1 MSRSPCILFQE
12 KQYFVKIVGKDHQKP
27 TIVMEAGYGDDS
39 STWDLILEEIS
50 QTSKVMVYDRAG
62 LGGSKRLSSLRTSE
76 EMVKELY
83 SLLKHLE
90 LDPPYLLVGHSF
102 GGLNMRLFATK
113 YESLVC
119 GLLLIDSTPEE
130 YIERFLPIMPESFQR
145 AYYKQFTHEG
155 NTEDFM
161 ESLKQVKLSKRR
173 LCIPMIVLS
182 AGKKM
187 HYSKEAQQLW
197 HKLQKETLNL
207 SNNGK
212 YQIIQDSGHYIHH
225 DRPDI
230 IIQSIKK
237 LIDNSL

>member
-1 MSRSPCILFQE
+1 MSRSPFISFQE
-12 KQYFVKIVGKDHQKP
+12 KPYFVKIVGEENDIP
-27 TIVMEAGYGDDS
+27 TVVMEAGYGDDS

-50 QTSKVMVYDRAG
+50 KISKVVVYDRAG
-62 LGGSKRLSSLRTSE
+62 LGGSKLLSSLRTSE

-102 GGLNMRLFATK
+102 GGMNMRLFATK
-113 YESLVC
+113 YESLVS
-119 GLLLIDSTPEE
+119 GLVLIDSTPEE
-130 YIERFLPIMPESFQR
+130 YIERFLPIMPESFQS

-155 NTEDFM
+155 NTEDFI

-173 LCIPMIVLS
+173 LRIPMIVLS
-182 AGKKM
+182 AGKKK

-207 SNNGK
+207 SNNGQ
-212 YQIIQDSGHYIHH
+212 YQMIQDSGHYIHH
-225 DRPDI
+225 DRPEI
-230 IIQSIKK
+230 IIQALKK
-237 LIDNSL
+237 LIDSF